1 MNRADRGMDLATGVV
16 PPHMSD
22 FNTQVI
28 EEFRAN
34 HGKVGGNFAGASL
47 VLMTTVGAKSGVERT
62 NPVVYFTDADRIYV
76 IASAGGSTKHPAW
89 YHNLI
94 AHPELT
100 LEIGDETYRA
110 KADPVTDDA
119 ERDRLYANAVSQ
131 MPGFGEYEKTADR
144 RIPVLYLDRV

>member
-1 MNRADRGMDLATGVV
+1 MDLATTVV

-34 HGKVGGNFAGASL
+34 NGKVGGNFAGANM
-47 VLMTTVGAKSGVERT
+47 VLMTTVGAKSGAERT
-62 NPVVYFTDADRIYV
+62 NPVVYFNDGDRIYV

-89 YHNLI
+89 YHNLA

-100 LEIGDETYRA
+100 VEVGAETYRA
-110 KADPVTDDA
+110 KANPVTDDG
-119 ERDRLYANAVSQ
+119 ERDRLYADAVAQ
-131 MPGFGEYEKTADR
+131 MPGFGEYEKTANR
-144 RIPVLYLDRV
+144 RIPVVHLDRI

>member
-1 MNRADRGMDLATGVV
+1 MNSAGPGMDPAAGVV

-34 HGKVGGNFAGASL
+34 GGKVGGNFAGANL
-47 VLMTTVGAKSGVERT
+47 VLMTTRGAKSGVERT
-62 NPVVYFTDADRIYV
+62 NPVVYFNDGDRIYV

-89 YHNLI
+89 YHNLT

-100 LEIGDETYRA
+100 VEVGAETYRA
-110 KADPVTDDA
+110 KANPVTDDA
-119 ERDRLYANAVSQ
+119 ERDRLYADAVAQ
-131 MPGFGEYEKTADR
+131 MPGFGEYEKTANR
-144 RIPVLYLDRV
+144 RIPVLHLDRI